1 MSRTHT
7 PIEIDDVGF
16 MVAASIDRCPKTMM
30 LRELVTNAVESAALA
45 PEGRRRVVIRPASV
59 GGMPGRKLQIFN
71 TGPGMTGDELLS
83 ICNLAASRK
92 TKGLDANFGIGAK
105 VASLPS
111 NPAGMC
117 YWSCRDGVVSQVI
130 LGKTDGTY
138 SIIHV
143 ALDDPDAEPEP
154 MVEVT
159 DAAIAEGYEVDF
171 DWTEVT
177 LYGTDDDQDT
187 VSDPYGGNPRVERQW
202 IATYLYE
209 RFDALPEGVEITL
222 AEGTHTRDGRRT
234 FKPFLSRIAESGT
247 VETVVDERSGIRVHY
262 AYDPPSGASGR
273 VGSISGSI
281 TSARIGC
288 AVIHKR
294 EIYEVRSGRRWASS
308 APAFGVTFGSAYLS
322 TLVEL
327 PDDHPVAPEQY
338 RQFLTYREGD
348 QRRVEV
354 DDFDGLVAR
363 LTPGWF
369 RDVVNGFR
377 PKSSVSTD
385 DIRKVMQD
393 LMDRRKLKVEAARD
407 ARGPVR
413 AEEGDAGTGAGASAT
428 SEPRPAA
435 DRDPPADEDGGTGDG
450 ASRRPPAARRGP
462 LIKAPAGSRSARDS
476 LVSDEAPQI
485 YPLRDEGEIEE
496 KGIVGKAALYV
507 PVRNELFLNM
517 RYGAFEEAIE
527 ALKVRY
533 ATAQD
538 PDALANLS
546 QRWGERIVIAKIAI
560 ALVNAQSKR
569 NSRGWSTADMKTAM
583 SPEALSIAA
592 DGYEDMLGEAGRVI
606 GRQLNVN
613 NSRRGP
619 RRGDE
624 EDAPVGYIDG
634 MLDFEDAA

>member
-1 MSRTHT
+1 MSSHST

-30 LRELVTNAVESAALA
+30 LRELVMNALESAASGSGELRDVEIRTA
-45 PEGRRRVVIRPASV
+45 RVE
-59 GGMPGRKLQIFN
+59 GMPGRKLQILN
-71 TGPGMTGDELLS
+71 SGPGMTGDELLS

-105 VASLPS
+105 VATLPS

-117 YWSCRDGVVSQVI
+117 YWSCADGVVSQVI
-130 LGKTDGTY
+130 LGKTDGVY

-143 ALDDPDAEPEP
+143 GLDDADAEPEP
-154 MVEVT
+154 MVDVT
-159 DAAIAEGYEVDF
+159 EAARAAGHDLTR

-177 LYGTDDDQDT
+177 LYGAAAEQDT
-187 VSDPYGGNPRVERQW
+187 VSDPYGGNPPVERQW

-209 RFDALPEGVEITL
+209 RFNALPEGVRIIL
-222 AEGTHTRDGRRT
+222 GEGTHTRDGRRV
-234 FKPFLSRIAESGT
+234 FKPFLARIAESGR
-247 VETVVDERSGIRVHY
+247 VETVVDERTGVRVHY
-262 AYDPPSGASGR
+262 AYDPPSGSAGR

-294 EIYEVRSGRRWASS
+294 EIYGVRAGRKWAAT
-308 APAFGVTFGSAYLS
+308 APTFGVTFGSAYLS

-354 DDFDGLVAR
+354 DDFAELAAR
-363 LTPGWF
+363 LMPGWV
-369 RDVVNGFR
+369 RDVINNLR
-377 PKSSVSTD
+377 PKSSVNTD
-385 DIRKVMQD
+385 DIRRVMQD
-393 LMDRRKLKVEAARD
+393 LMDRKKLKVEAARD
-407 ARGPVR
+407 ARGPIR
-413 AEEGDAGTGAGASAT
+413 AEEGEPGAGASAGAPAPARER
-428 SEPRPAA
+428 EPSADPVARVGDPAP
-435 DRDPPADEDGGTGDG
+435 RQ
-450 ASRRPPAARRGP
+450 PPAARRGP
-462 LIKAPAGSRSARDS
+462 LIKAPAGSRTARDS

-485 YPLRDEGEIEE
+485 FFLREEGEIEE
-496 KGIVGKAALYV
+496 KDIVGKAALYV
-507 PVRNELFLNM
+507 AGRNQLFLNM
-517 RYGAFEEAIE
+517 RYGAFEEAIAE
-527 ALKVRY
+527 LKLRY

-546 QRWGERIVIAKIAI
+546 QRWGERIVIAKIGI
-560 ALVNAQSKR
+560 ALVNAQAKR
-569 NSRGWSTADMKTAM
+569 NARGWSTADMKTAM
-583 SPEALSIAA
+583 SPEALSVAA
-592 DGYEDMLGEAGRVI
+592 DGWEDMLGEAGRVI

-624 EDAPVGYIDG
+624 EGESGLYMTE